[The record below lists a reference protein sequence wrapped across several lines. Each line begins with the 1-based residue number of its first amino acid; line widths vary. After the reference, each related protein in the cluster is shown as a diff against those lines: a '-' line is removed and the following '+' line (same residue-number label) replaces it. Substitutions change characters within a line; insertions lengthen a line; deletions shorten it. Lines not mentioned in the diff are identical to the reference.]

1 MAETVQHTI
10 RTYSLPTILAYAG
23 AHLTSE
29 QLDAVRAKSPR
40 FFARVAQN
48 DLQGVTPL
56 DEMGEFYLALE
67 EVLGSV
73 EAAYDFVLRSSDEG
87 VGQAALNSFLRLVIK
102 FMPLNVFARKCHD
115 FYRRDVT
122 CGVVTLESFDADARR
137 FVLSMTGMTPYP
149 YGAAAMMGVVRCMM
163 KAMGHEKVRVT
174 EELHPP
180 PAPQINDSYRI
191 VVAWLRAQQ
200 VGEQPDARR
209 ERQQDHRPEPRQQRT
224 RRRGGRERRLG
235 GAWRLGGR
243 VPRKLARNIRRRVST
258 GSVRP
263 RVG

>member
-23 AHLTSE
+23 THLTSE
-29 QLDAVRAKSPR
+29 QLDAVRAKAPR
-40 FFARVAQN
+40 LFARVAQN
-48 DLQGVTPL
+48 DLQGLTPL
-56 DEMGEFYLALE
+56 EEMNEFYLAVE

-73 EAAYDFVLRSSDEG
+73 EAAYEFAVKSSDEG

-102 FMPLNVFARKCHD
+102 FMPLNVFARKCRD

-122 CGVVTLESFDADARR
+122 CGNVTLESFDADARR
-137 FVLSMTGMTPYP
+137 FVLSMTEMGEYS
-149 YGAAAMMGVVRCMM
+149 YGAPAMMGVVQCMM

-174 EELHPP
+174 EEMHPP
-180 PAPQINDSYRI
+180 PAPQNNDSYRI

-209 ERQQDHRPEPRQQRT
+209 ERQQDHHPEHRQQRA
-224 RRRGGRERRLG
+224 RGRRGGERRLG
-235 GAWRLGGR
+235 GRA
-243 VPRKLARNIRRRVST
+243 PREIARNRRL
-258 GSVRP
+258 
-263 RVG
+263 